1 MTTQSKILPT
11 TSPHDMIKLFV
22 TIPYLQKGAS
32 SMAPLKIPVGISDF
46 KKLREDGYYYIDKS
60 GLIADLLTNNSEVT
74 LITRPRRF
82 GKTLAMSMLANF
94 FDIRKKS
101 QNLFTGLQIESRPDL
116 CQAWMNQFPTL
127 FLTFKDVD
135 GLDYA
140 SARDMLRSQIA
151 RLCNEHSYLADSPSV
166 NENDRKEFIQ
176 LADIV
181 DGKPTDT
188 MLKTSIL
195 LLMRMM
201 QAHFQKPVI
210 LLLDEYDVPLAKA
223 SANGYYPQMLELM
236 KSLMS
241 TALKDNST
249 LRFASITG
257 CLKIA
262 KESIFTGTNNFVSD
276 TISSSSLDEYFGFT
290 QADME
295 KLLLDADMLDR
306 ASQIKAWYDGYHFG
320 ASDVYC
326 PWDVMNYLLDCQK
339 SQMQGP
345 SATGKIPAI
354 TRSSVRLSTMP
365 EAISR

>member
-1 MTTQSKILPT
+1 
-11 TSPHDMIKLFV
+11 
-22 TIPYLQKGAS
+22 
-32 SMAPLKIPVGISDF
+32 
-46 KKLREDGYYYIDKS
+46 
-60 GLIADLLTNNSEVT
+60 
-74 LITRPRRF
+74 
-82 GKTLAMSMLANF
+82 
-94 FDIRKKS
+94 
-101 QNLFTGLQIESRPDL
+101 
-116 CQAWMNQFPTL
+116 MNQFPTL

-249 LRFASITG
+249 CVLP
-257 CLKIA
+257 
-262 KESIFTGTNNFVSD
+262 
-276 TISSSSLDEYFGFT
+276 
-290 QADME
+290 
-295 KLLLDADMLDR
+295 LL
-306 ASQIKAWYDGYHFG
+306 
-320 ASDVYC
+320 
-326 PWDVMNYLLDCQK
+326 
-339 SQMQGP
+339 
-345 SATGKIPAI
+345 PA
-354 TRSSVRLSTMP
+354 V
-365 EAISR
+365 